1 MTTEEFA
8 REMQVI
14 EEKGKVSEEQNL
26 INDIISKSKESFV
39 INEEIAKFISD
50 TDSPQGIFCICEK
63 PSTKNTNENF
73 KNNINYNMG

>member
-26 INDIISKSKESFV
+26 INDIIFTFAAGTMLVVLDRLFDIS
-39 INEEIAKFISD
+39 IIIAKAIELV
-50 TDSPQGIFCICEK
+50 G
-63 PSTKNTNENF
+63 TKL
-73 KNNINYNMG
+73 M